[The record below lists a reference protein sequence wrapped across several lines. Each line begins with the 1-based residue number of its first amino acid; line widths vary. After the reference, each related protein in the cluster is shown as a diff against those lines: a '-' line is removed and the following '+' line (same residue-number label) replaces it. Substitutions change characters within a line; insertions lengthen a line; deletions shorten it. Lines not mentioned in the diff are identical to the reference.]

1 MQCLLLLFLV
11 LGANRAPQSGS
22 EPVVDPTA
30 MSLGAERTQQSESPA
45 GLTLH
50 GSGFLSF
57 RTGAADMETGI
68 NLVLTQLEVR
78 YVQGPFGL
86 YATPRVKIQ
95 PVGTAH
101 DRGDVFFQQA
111 YGYYRHPYGDIKLG
125 KIHQRFG
132 RLWDFG
138 TYGPLLAAY
147 DVTLQP
153 DLGLAFEGAPP
164 LAEHWNLDYS
174 AQFFP
179 VDGRSAAV
187 RNSRFF
193 AAQNIRR
200 KNIVVAHVAPNY
212 RFDTQATASA
222 GLSGSTFEVQ
232 GAQPTRVTRAALD
245 VDYIYG
251 PINAFFEVGHQQG
264 TDLVLPTHDLNP
276 SNTFVWTGVQYAQP
290 RFNLRYHFSLTHF
303 AAPVG
308 RTEVLHQPG
317 AEYVVNPNLSMIVEG
332 AIWTTSDFSDVNRA
346 GYKERS
352 VYLVANGKF

>member
-1 MQCLLLLFLV
+1 MQRLLLLFFV

-30 MSLGAERTQQSESPA
+30 LSLGAEQAQQSDSAA

-50 GSGFLSF
+50 GTGFLSF
-57 RTGAADMETGI
+57 RTGAADMDTGI
-68 NLVLTQLEVR
+68 NLALTQLEVR

-86 YATPRVKIQ
+86 YATPRVRIQ

-111 YGYYRHPYGDIKLG
+111 YGYFRHRYGDIKLG

-147 DVTLQP
+147 DMTLQP

-164 LAEHWNLDYS
+164 LTDRWNLDYS
-174 AQFFP
+174 VQYFP
-179 VDGRSAAV
+179 IDGRSAAV

-193 AAQNIRR
+193 ATQNIRR

-212 RFDTQATASA
+212 RFNAQSIGSA
-222 GLSGSTFEVQ
+222 GLSGSTFEVR
-232 GAQPTRVTRAALD
+232 GTQPTRVTRAALD

-251 PINAFFEVGHQQG
+251 PLNAFLEVGHQQG
-264 TDLVLPTHDLNP
+264 TDIVIPTQGLNP
-276 SNTFVWTGVQYAQP
+276 SNTFFWTGVQYAQP
-290 RFNLRYHFSLTHF
+290 RFNVRYHFSLTHF
-303 AAPVG
+303 DRPVG

-317 AEYVVNPNLSMIVEG
+317 AEYIVNPNLSMIVEG
-332 AIWTTSDFSDVNRA
+332 AIWTTSDFSDANQM